1 MKISRLELRKI
12 ILEASGEHWTGGQSD
27 YEESQALSS
36 QMTAEDDYD
45 LIDNEYESRRDE
57 DFEAMRAAAEDA
69 LARIIGAGISSEVL
83 IGAIR
88 RDPELRSYRFEDV
101 MSMIDDL
108 ESKDKISGFLG
119 NQSEF

>member
-12 ILEASGEHWTGGQSD
+12 ILEASSEHWVGGQSD
-27 YEESQALSS
+27 YEEGQDLSS
-36 QMTAEDDYD
+36 RMAAEDDYD
-45 LIDNEYESRRDE
+45 LVDNEYESRREE
-57 DFEAMRAAAEDA
+57 DFEAMRASAEDA
-69 LARIIGAGISSEVL
+69 LERIIGAGISSEVL

-88 RDPELRSYRFEDV
+88 RDPELKSYRFEDV

-108 ESKDKISGFLG
+108 DSKDRISGFLG

>member
-12 ILEASGEHWTGGQSD
+12 ILEASSEHWTGGQSD
-27 YEESQALSS
+27 YEESQELSS
-36 QMTAEDDYD
+36 QMGAEDDYD
-45 LIDNEYESRRDE
+45 LINNEYESRRDE

-69 LARIIGAGISSEVL
+69 LERIIGAGISSEVL

-101 MSMIDDL
+101 MSMIDGL
-108 ESKDKISGFLG
+108 ESKDRISGFLG

>member
-69 LARIIGAGISSEVL
+69 LERIIGAGISSEVL

-101 MSMIDDL
+101 MSIIDDL

>member
-12 ILEASGEHWTGGQSD
+12 ILEASSEHWTGGQSD
-27 YEESQALSS
+27 YEESQELSS
-36 QMTAEDDYD
+36 QMGAEDDYD

-57 DFEAMRAAAEDA
+57 DFEAMQAAAEDA
-69 LARIIGAGISSEVL
+69 LERIIGAGISSEVL

-101 MSMIDDL
+101 MSMIDGL
-108 ESKDKISGFLG
+108 ESKDRISGFLG

>member
-12 ILEASGEHWTGGQSD
+12 ILEASSEHWVGGQSD
-27 YEESQALSS
+27 YEERQDLSS
-36 QMTAEDDYD
+36 RMTVEDDYD
-45 LIDNEYESRRDE
+45 LVDNEYESRRE
-57 DFEAMRAAAEDA
+57 ADFEAMRASAEDA
-69 LARIIGAGISSEVL
+69 LERIIGAGISSEVL

-88 RDPELRSYRFEDV
+88 RDPELKSYRFEDV

-108 ESKDKISGFLG
+108 DSKDRISGFLG